1 MGVQIVT
8 DSTADIPKSMA
19 QRLGIEI
26 VPLKVHF
33 KDKQFID
40 GVDIDS
46 PTFFKMMRESK
57 DIPTTSQVNP
67 EEFEP
72 IFRRIRDKGD
82 EILGIFISSK
92 MSGTAQSA
100 FIARQ
105 TLGDE
110 GIHLV
115 DTGTV
120 TFAEGLLV
128 LEAVDMAKNGMDAA
142 SIAARLE
149 ELKTKCRLYAVVDTL
164 EYLKKGGRLSPASA
178 ILGTVLNIKPII
190 TVEDGLVDAVG
201 KARGT
206 QKAFAW
212 MEQQMEKTGQTL
224 NGKRVAVGHSDS
236 PEKLAQLK
244 EWLFARWSPAETVV
258 SEIGTVVGTHAGPGC
273 TGFAFIED

>member
-1 MGVQIVT
+1 MGVCIVT

-46 PTFFKMMRESK
+46 PTFFKMMREAK

-72 IFRRIRDKGD
+72 IFRRIRDRGD
-82 EILGIFISSK
+82 EIVGIFISSK

-105 TLGDE
+105 TMGDE

-128 LEAVDMAKNGMDAA
+128 LEAVDMANNGMDAA
-142 SIAARLE
+142 SIAARVE
-149 ELKTKCRLYAVVDTL
+149 ALKAKCRLYAVVDTL

-190 TVEDGLVDAVG
+190 TIDDGLVDAAG

-212 MEQQMEKTGQTL
+212 MEQRMEKTGQTL
-224 NGKRVAVGHSDS
+224 NGKRVSLGHTDS
-236 PEKLAQLK
+236 PEKLEQLK
-244 EWLFARWSPAETVV
+244 EWLFGRWTPAETVV

>member
-1 MGVQIVT
+1 MGVRIVT

-19 QRLGIEI
+19 ERLGIEI

-46 PTFFKMMRESK
+46 ATFFRMMREAK

-67 EEFEP
+67 DEFEP
-72 IFRRIRDKGD
+72 IFRRIREAGD
-82 EILGIFISSK
+82 EILGIFLSSK

-105 TLGDE
+105 NLGDE

-149 ELKTKCRLYAVVDTL
+149 EMKGKCRLYAVVDTL

-178 ILGTVLNIKPII
+178 ILGTVLNIKPVI
-190 TVEDGLVDAVG
+190 TVENGLVDAVG

-206 QKAFAW
+206 QKAFDW
-212 MEQQMEKTGQTL
+212 MEQQMKKNGQTL
-224 NGKRVAVGHSDS
+224 NGKRVALGHTDS
-236 PEKLAQLK
+236 PEKLAQIK
-244 EWLFARWSPAETVV
+244 EWLMKRWAPTETVV
-258 SEIGTVVGTHAGPGC
+258 SEIGTVVGAHAGPGC

>member
-1 MGVQIVT
+1 MGVRIVT

-72 IFRRIRDKGD
+72 IFRSIRDKDD
-82 EILGIFISSK
+82 EVLGIFISSK
-92 MSGTAQSA
+92 MSGTTQSA

-105 TLGDE
+105 NLGEE

-149 ELKTKCRLYAVVDTL
+149 EMKGRCRLYAVVDTL

-178 ILGTVLNIKPII
+178 MIGTVLNIKPII
-190 TVEDGLVDAVG
+190 TIEDGLVDAAG

-224 NGKRVAVGHSDS
+224 NGKRVALGHSDS

-244 EWLFARWSPAETVV
+244 DWLYERWSPAETVV